1 MSKKLSYFLLL
12 LPLLLQA
19 TVNPENVLSSSC
31 LKDYQNAYQ
40 KHKSYKAFSYAMEE
54 KTGITRCGWGYGYDN
69 VTDAKKSAM
78 KQCTKHNL
86 NAECKLIDID
96 GEYLVKKGDFPY
108 IAPIPK
114 KILSDDEKKKLMK
127 EANTLVLGNCL
138 PFFKKHLAKKG
149 HKSFAYSLDADGKYA
164 CGEASANGVLANALY
179 SWCSYGKRS

>member
-1 MSKKLSYFLLL
+1 MSKKLSYLLFL
-12 LPLLLQA
+12 LPLFLQA
-19 TVNPENVLSSSC
+19 TVNPENILSTSC
-31 LKDYQNAYQ
+31 LKDYQNTYQ
-40 KHKSYKAFSYAMEE
+40 KHQKHKAFSYAKEE

-69 VTDAKKSAM
+69 VTDAKKGAM

-86 NAECKLIDID
+86 NAECKLVDVD
-96 GEYLVKKGDFPY
+96 GEYLVKKGDFSY
-108 IAPIPK
+108 IEPV
-114 KILSDDEKKKLMK
+114 K
-127 EANTLVLGNCL
+127 EAKTLILGNCL